1 MHFRENA
8 EVFVSCN
15 IDRYQ
20 PILNGKIT
28 IVFYY
33 NDKLDFE
40 NEKSR
45 LDKFTVKCKL
55 VEKVCEIAITLSKIN
70 LTATLKIAQIVVYS
84 CLQGTFIMQN
94 FLTFDENLK
103 YKGDVSLVAY
113 IDFERTAPTDQ
124 RWIDPEN
131 RKMLAVSYVIIFAFH
146 PDLHIECVII
156 EHSFGNTLERLAD
169 LSYYMCEQLK
179 FKDEKTLLQLKNCLS
194 CPC

>member
-1 MHFRENA
+1 
-8 EVFVSCN
+8 
-15 IDRYQ
+15 
-20 PILNGKIT
+20 
-28 IVFYY
+28 
-33 NDKLDFE
+33 
-40 NEKSR
+40 
-45 LDKFTVKCKL
+45 
-55 VEKVCEIAITLSKIN
+55 
-70 LTATLKIAQIVVYS
+70 
-84 CLQGTFIMQN
+84 MQN

-146 PDLHIECVII
+146 SDLHIECVII